1 MMTCLDMIQSTFLP
15 RTTVM
20 VHCYS
25 AMTWLSTGPVFPAP
39 QSVVQQSLRQ
49 LAVLKCGQLQVSPL
63 TTDSIDNR

>member
-1 MMTCLDMIQSTFLP
+1 MEISGSVSVMMTCLDMIQSTFLP

-39 QSVVQQSLRQ
+39 QSVVQQIGR
-49 LAVLKCGQLQVSPL
+49 AHV
-63 TTDSIDNR
+63 